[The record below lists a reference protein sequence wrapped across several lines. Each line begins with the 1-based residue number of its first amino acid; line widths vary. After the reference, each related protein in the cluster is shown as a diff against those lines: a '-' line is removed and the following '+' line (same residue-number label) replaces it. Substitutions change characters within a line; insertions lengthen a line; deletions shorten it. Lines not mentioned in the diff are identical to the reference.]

1 MFSPLKRRILGNAD
15 FTPQD
20 VLGLGYARIACEVNY
35 LFVAKIA
42 SEFTVHNPPRRGCEL
57 N

>member
-42 SEFTVHNPPRRGCEL
+42 SEFTVHNPPPVGGV